1 MRRLGLL
8 LLFAALTVSACR
20 GGVRRFPLAPPLW
33 VDNDMNH
40 VPERPSKY
48 YSGLL
53 ADGADQM
60 VFRPLAYGFAL
71 PMPGESVNVN
81 SMDEVPN
88 SAWFTNRIGM
98 FEMTPEEAYQGAC
111 GDDPPLSADQ
121 APWTVTAAKP
131 NGANPGFF
139 IKAADGRR
147 YLLKFDSPLQPT
159 RATGSDVFGSKVYH
173 AAGFWT
179 PCNEVVFF
187 RSDIL
192 KIDPE
197 ATAENALGQDVPITN
212 ADIDKVLSSA
222 FRDKNGVLRAS
233 ASRFVPGRPIGP
245 FKYEGTRGDDP
256 NDVVD
261 HQDRR
266 ELRGSRILAAW
277 INHFDSREQNSL
289 DVWIK
294 AKDDHTYLR
303 HYFIDWGDSLGGRW
317 PFDQISRRLGRSYY
331 WDWRHFFTD
340 LISFGFIPR
349 TWNRLQ
355 INPFDQFGYFDG
367 PTFTASKWKG
377 GYPNPAHDRMS
388 VRDALWMVRIISNI
402 EERHV
407 RAMVKASR
415 FPDPRLTEFIVK
427 RLMQRRQR
435 IFEEYLTKYSPLS
448 NFQVAR
454 RTPGSKVQSF
464 CFENLALK
472 HGVANLEHTY
482 YKMRFRGGR
491 RLGPR
496 ENLSDE
502 ELGWLQFRPDLEH
515 PHRAC
520 VVLPVGHRRPA
531 DLAKNAPDNDPLRY
545 GILDIFVHQTRA
557 VRPTSET
564 RIHFYDLGHERG
576 FQLVGVERPTQPIL
590 PDLY

>member
-1 MRRLGLL
+1 LLMMR
-8 LLFAALTVSACR
+8 TI
-20 GGVRRFPLAPPLW
+20 
-33 VDNDMNH
+33 H
-40 VPERPSKY
+40 
-48 YSGLL
+48 
-53 ADGADQM
+53 
-60 VFRPLAYGFAL
+60 
-71 PMPGESVNVN
+71 
-81 SMDEVPN
+81 
-88 SAWFTNRIGM
+88 
-98 FEMTPEEAYQGAC
+98 
-111 GDDPPLSADQ
+111 
-121 APWTVTAAKP
+121 
-131 NGANPGFF
+131 
-139 IKAADGRR
+139 
-147 YLLKFDSPLQPT
+147 
-159 RATGSDVFGSKVYH
+159 
-173 AAGFWT
+173 
-179 PCNEVVFF
+179 
-187 RSDIL
+187 
-192 KIDPE
+192 
-197 ATAENALGQDVPITN
+197 
-212 ADIDKVLSSA
+212 
-222 FRDKNGVLRAS
+222 
-233 ASRFVPGRPIGP
+233 
-245 FKYEGTRGDDP
+245 
-256 NDVVD
+256 
-261 HQDRR
+261 
-266 ELRGSRILAAW
+266 
-277 INHFDSREQNSL
+277 
-289 DVWIK
+289 
-294 AKDDHTYLR
+294 
-303 HYFIDWGDSLGGRW
+303 
-317 PFDQISRRLGRSYY
+317 
-331 WDWRHFFTD
+331 
-340 LISFGFIPR
+340 
-349 TWNRLQ
+349 
-355 INPFDQFGYFDG
+355 
-367 PTFTASKWKG
+367 
-377 GYPNPAHDRMS
+377 
-388 VRDALWMVRIISNI
+388 SNI